1 MSIEFS
7 KEPETVTLRDG
18 KTVTIRPI
26 RADDAPRLQALH
38 SRLSP
43 ESIYLRFLGVRPV
56 LPPKEARRLA
66 SVDYHT
72 RMAFVATHEKGGE
85 ETIVAVAR
93 YAAIGADKPGLA
105 EAAIVAEDGYQ
116 GKGLGTLLAERL
128 AAYARTHGIRAF
140 LAEVSFEND
149 RVMQFI
155 RRTGLPV
162 EKKLES
168 GVWKIEVKLDADG
181 QSGTGASDA

>member
-1 MSIEFS
+1 MPIEFS
-7 KEPETVTLRDG
+7 KAPETVTLRDG

-72 RMAFVATHEKGGE
+72 RMAFVATREEGGE
-85 ETIVAVAR
+85 EIILAVAR
-93 YAAIGADKPGLA
+93 YAAIGADKPDLA
-105 EAAIVAEDGYQ
+105 EAAIVVEDGYQ
-116 GKGLGTLLAERL
+116 GKGLGTLLMERL
-128 AAYARTHGIRAF
+128 VAYARAHGIRAF
-140 LAEVSFEND
+140 LAEASFEND
-149 RVMQFI
+149 RIMQFI
-155 RRTGLPV
+155 QRAGLPV

-168 GVWKIEVKLDADG
+168 GVWEVRVKLGGEPDFLRSRKA
-181 QSGTGASDA
+181 